1 MSAVCRFTAAVA
13 LLFAMSLSAS
23 AAEEGF
29 FSKLNPF
36 GSSKPTSSSQNKP
49 FPGFSSHS
57 SKRKP
62 QKTMLGKTVDS
73 VSSTTKT
80 AWNKTTTALSPKNLF
95 SSGSSAKGNKKAQ
108 AKSAPTSSWSP
119 FGRPEE
125 THKEPK
131 SVNEWLNQD
140 RINPE

>member
-1 MSAVCRFTAAVA
+1 MSAVCRFPAAAA

-36 GSSKPTSSSQNKP
+36 SSKPTNSAQNKP

-57 SKRKP
+57 SKHKP

-73 VSSTTKT
+73 VTSTTKT
-80 AWNKTTTALSPKNLF
+80 AWNKTTSALSPKNLF
-95 SSGSSAKGNKKAQ
+95 SSGSSSKGNKKAQ
-108 AKSAPTSSWSP
+108 SKSAPTSSWSP
-119 FGRPEE
+119 FTKTEE
-125 THKEPK
+125 APKESK
-131 SVNEWLNQD
+131 SINEWLNQS